1 MTSFNCRKQSLF
13 GAACA
18 EEYGSFNINIAVDKG
33 NSHVDGLTGN
43 SCNLQFVIAAESSG
57 LVIEQAGYCQLFRM
71 PVIISKE
78 SFFLQAFFVK
88 SEILSNRTVCL

>member
-1 MTSFNCRKQSLF
+1 MQKSMGRLTL
-13 GAACA
+13 
-18 EEYGSFNINIAVDKG
+18 ILHDKG

-57 LVIEQAGYCQLFRM
+57 LVIEQAGYCQLFWM